1 MKTYITTIEE
11 LKGKTRRELNA
22 IFKKAAEVAAIA
34 DGSAPEKLAA
44 RRTMENVCRCLNRL
58 DGPR

>member
-22 IFKKAAEVAAIA
+22 VFKKAAEIASTAAPQSQER
-34 DGSAPEKLAA
+34 DAA
-44 RRTMENVCRCLNRL
+44 VRTMKQVRLCLTRH
-58 DGPR
+58 DGP

>member
-22 IFKKAAEVAAIA
+22 IFKKASEVAGTARRQ
-34 DGSAPEKLAA
+34 SPEKEAA
-44 RRTMENVCRCLNRL
+44 KRTLDNVRRSLNRL
-58 DGPR
+58 DGP

>member
-22 IFKKAAEVAAIA
+22 IFKKAAEVAATVERESPA
-34 DGSAPEKLAA
+34 KKAA
-44 RRTMENVCRCLNRL
+44 IQTLENVRRSLKRF
-58 DGPR
+58 DGP